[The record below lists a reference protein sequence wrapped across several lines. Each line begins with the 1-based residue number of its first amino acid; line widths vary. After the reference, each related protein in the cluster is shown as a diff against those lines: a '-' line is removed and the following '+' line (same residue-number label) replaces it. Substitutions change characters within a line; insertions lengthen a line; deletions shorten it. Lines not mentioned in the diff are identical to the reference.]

1 MYCKATYNKESKN
14 AMGTPNQLLNGG
26 QILANAL
33 IRQGAELGFGVPG
46 ESFLPLLNGLVDHP
60 KFQFVT
66 CRQEGGA
73 AYMAEAYA
81 KLTGKPGIVMVTRG
95 PGASNAMIG
104 IHTAYQDSTPM
115 VLLVGQVGTDMV
127 EREAFQEIDYR
138 RMYSECAKWVGSID
152 RVDRID
158 EFVSHAF
165 HVAQAGRKGPVV
177 LALPEDVLYMMGS
190 EHPVAAAHIVQPGL
204 DQEAFLQAMS
214 HFSAAKNPMMIAGG
228 GNWSKVPCD
237 HLKKWAN
244 REGLP
249 VATSF
254 RSQDLIDNLDP
265 CFAGDLGIG
274 ANPALVKRIKE
285 ADVLLVIGERL
296 GEMTTAGY
304 SILTPPQI
312 KAKLIHVLS
321 GPEELGRVYR
331 PDFAINCSPD
341 HFCKALTEISMG
353 GQYDRQ
359 AMTTAHTEYLT
370 FSAPVT
376 VPGDL
381 QLAQIMSSLKELIP
395 RNAIVTNGAGNF
407 ATWVHR
413 FYPYGDMRTQLAPA
427 NGSMGYGL
435 PAAIAAKL
443 VHPDRVV
450 IAVCG
455 DGDFMMN
462 CQELATAARYGAYP
476 IILVVNNSMLGTIRM
491 HQEREFKS
499 RVIATELT
507 NPDFIKFADS
517 FGIPAF
523 RVSKTEEFAAAFSE
537 AMASNQ
543 GALIELVQD
552 QEVISPSKLLS
563 QLGQ

>member
-1 MYCKATYNKESKN
+1 METPSKV
-14 AMGTPNQLLNGG
+14 LNGG

-33 IRQGAELGFGVPG
+33 ARQGVDIAFGVPG

-60 KFQFVT
+60 DFRFIT

-81 KLTGKPGIVMVTRG
+81 KLTGRPGVLMVTRG

-104 IHTAYQDSTPM
+104 MHTAYQDSSPM

-177 LALPEDVLYMMGS
+177 LALPEDVLYMTGQ
-190 EHPVAAAHIVQPGL
+190 ENPVKAAHVVQPGL
-204 DQEAFLQAMS
+204 DLQSFNQAMAAFTS
-214 HFSAAKNPMMIAGG
+214 AKNPMVIAGG
-228 GNWSKVPCD
+228 GNWNHTACEALRS
-237 HLKKWAN
+237 WASAQAI
-244 REGLP
+244 P

-254 RSQDLIDNLDP
+254 RSQDVIDNLDP
-265 CFAGDLGIG
+265 AFAGDLGIG
-274 ANPALVKRIKE
+274 SNPVLVKRIQE

-304 SILTPPQI
+304 SILTVPQA

-331 PDFAINCSPD
+331 PDFALNCSPEN
-341 HFCKALTEISMG
+341 FCSALKMVQMNTHH
-353 GQYDRQ
+353 DRT
-359 AMTTAHTEYLT
+359 AMKLAHDEYLA
-370 FSAPVT
+370 FSSPVT
-376 VPGDL
+376 VKGDL
-381 QLAQIMSSLKELIP
+381 QLAFIMDSLPNLIP
-395 RNAIVTNGAGNF
+395 RDAIITNGAGNF

-413 FYPYGDMRTQLAPA
+413 FYPYGAYKTQLAPA

-435 PAAIAAKL
+435 PAAIAAKIAS
-443 VHPDRVV
+443 PEKVV

-462 CQELATAARYGAYP
+462 CQELATAARYDAYP
-476 IILVVNNSMLGTIRM
+476 IVLVVNNSMLGTIRM

-499 RVIATELT
+499 RVIATGLT
-507 NPDFIKFADS
+507 NPDFVKFADS
-517 FGIPAF
+517 FGMPGF
-523 RVSKTEEFAAAFSE
+523 RVSKTEEFAPAF
-537 AMASNQ
+537 AKALASKK
-543 GALIELVQD
+543 GALIELVLD
-552 QEVISPSKLLS
+552 PEVITPTKLLS

>member
-1 MYCKATYNKESKN
+1 MDTPSKV
-14 AMGTPNQLLNGG
+14 LNGG

-33 IRQGAELGFGVPG
+33 VRQGVDIAFGVPG

-60 KFQFVT
+60 EFRFIT

-81 KLTGKPGIVMVTRG
+81 KLTGHPGVMMVTRG

-104 IHTAYQDSTPM
+104 MHTAYQDSTPM

-138 RMYSECAKWVGSID
+138 HMYSECAKWVGSID

-177 LALPEDVLYMMGS
+177 LALPEDVLYMIGQ
-190 EHPVAAAHIVQPGL
+190 EHPIEAAHIVQPGL
-204 DQEAFLQAMS
+204 DLNGFNQAMKAFTS
-214 HFSAAKNPMMIAGG
+214 AKNPIIVAGG
-228 GNWSKVPCD
+228 ANWNSAACED
-237 HLKKWAN
+237 LRSWAN
-244 REGLP
+244 TQGVP

-254 RSQDLIDNLDP
+254 RSQDIVDNLDP
-265 CFAGDLGIG
+265 AFAGDLGIG
-274 ANPALVKRIKE
+274 ANPALVKRIQE

-304 SILTPPQI
+304 TILTIPQA
-312 KAKLIHVLS
+312 KNKLIHVLS

-331 PDFAINCSPD
+331 PDFALNCSPEN
-341 HFCKALTEISMG
+341 FCAALKTVKMG
-353 GQYDRQ
+353 AQHDRDTMQQ
-359 AMTTAHTEYLT
+359 AHHEYLA
-370 FSAPVT
+370 FSSPVT
-376 VPGDL
+376 VSGDL
-381 QLAQIMSSLKELIP
+381 QLAQIMDSLPGLIP
-395 RNAIVTNGAGNF
+395 RNAIITNGAGNF

-413 FYPYGDMRTQLAPA
+413 FYPYGAFKTQLAPA

-435 PAAIAAKL
+435 PAAIAAKI
-443 VHPDRVV
+443 VSPQKVV

-462 CQELATAARYGAYP
+462 CQELATAARYDAYP
-476 IILVVNNSMLGTIRM
+476 IVFVVNNSMLGTIRM

-499 RVIATELT
+499 RVIATGLT
-507 NPDFIKFADS
+507 NPDFVKFADS
-517 FGIPAF
+517 FGMPGF
-523 RVSKTEEFAAAFSE
+523 RVSKTEEFAPAF
-537 AMASNQ
+537 AKALASKK
-543 GALIELVQD
+543 GALIELVLD
-552 QEVISPSKLLS
+552 QEVISPTKLLS
-563 QLGQ
+563 QLGK

>member
-1 MYCKATYNKESKN
+1 M
-14 AMGTPNQLLNGG
+14 LNGG

-33 IRQGAELGFGVPG
+33 VRQGVDLAFGVPG

-60 KFQFVT
+60 QFRFIT

-81 KLTGKPGIVMVTRG
+81 KLTGQAGVLMVTRG

-104 IHTAYQDSTPM
+104 MHTAYQDSTPM

-177 LALPEDVLYMMGS
+177 LALPEDVLYMSGQ
-190 EHPVAAAHIVQPGL
+190 ENPVKPAHIIQPGL
-204 DQEAFLQAMS
+204 DMHHFNQAM
-214 HFSAAKNPMMIAGG
+214 HALASAKKPMIIAGG
-228 GNWSKVPCD
+228 GNWNSRACEDLRV
-237 HLKKWAN
+237 WAN
-244 REGLP
+244 REGVP
-249 VATSF
+249 IATSF

-265 CFAGDLGIG
+265 AFAGDLGIG
-274 ANPALVKRIKE
+274 ANPALVKRIQE

-304 SILTPPQI
+304 TILTPP
-312 KAKLIHVLS
+312 KASNTLIHVLS
-321 GPEELGRVYR
+321 SPDELGRVYR
-331 PDFAINCSPD
+331 PEFAINCSPEN
-341 HFCKALTEISMG
+341 FCAALDSIKMG
-353 GQYDRQ
+353 NGYRVER
-359 AMTTAHTEYLT
+359 MKEAHAEYLAW
-370 FSAPVT
+370 SAPVT
-376 VPGDL
+376 VPGHM
-381 QLAQIMSSLKELIP
+381 QLAHIMASLPASIP
-395 RNAIVTNGAGNF
+395 RDAIITNGAGNF

-413 FYPYGDMRTQLAPA
+413 FYPYGSIRTQLAPA

-435 PAAIAAKL
+435 PAAIAAKIAD
-443 VHPDRVV
+443 PERVV

-462 CQELATAARYGAYP
+462 CQELATAARYEAYP
-476 IILVVNNSMLGTIRM
+476 IVLVVNNSMLGTIRM
-491 HQEREFKS
+491 HQEREFTK
-499 RVIATELT
+499 RVMGTGLT
-507 NPDFIKFADS
+507 NPDFVKFADS
-517 FGIPAF
+517 FGIPGY
-523 RVSKTEEFAAAFSE
+523 RVSNTEEFAPAFAQALQSKR
-537 AMASNQ
+537 
-543 GALIELVQD
+543 GALIELVLD
-552 QEVISPSKLLS
+552 PEVITPTKLLS
-563 QLGQ
+563 KLAK

>member
-1 MYCKATYNKESKN
+1 METPSAT
-14 AMGTPNQLLNGG
+14 LNGG

-33 IRQGAELGFGVPG
+33 VRQGVDIAFGVPG

-60 KFQFVT
+60 HFRFIT

-81 KLTGKPGIVMVTRG
+81 KLTGQPGVLMVTRG

-104 IHTAYQDSTPM
+104 MHTAYQDSTPM

-177 LALPEDVLYMMGS
+177 LALPEDVLYMLGQ
-190 EHPVAAAHIVQPGL
+190 EKPLKPAHIVQPGL
-204 DQEAFLQAMS
+204 DVDTFKQAMQA
-214 HFSAAKNPMMIAGG
+214 FTSAKKPLVIAGG
-228 GNWSKVPCD
+228 GNWNSAACND
-237 HLKKWAN
+237 LRAWAN
-244 REGLP
+244 REGVP

-254 RSQDLIDNLDP
+254 RSQDVIDNLDP
-265 CFAGDLGIG
+265 AFAGDLGIG
-274 ANPALVKRIKE
+274 ANPALVKRIQE

-304 SILTPPQI
+304 TILSVPQT
-312 KAKLIHVLS
+312 KATLIHVLS

-331 PDFAINCSPD
+331 PEFALNCSPEN
-341 HFCKALTEISMG
+341 FCSALNMVKMG
-353 GQYDRQ
+353 KNYHPE
-359 AMTTAHTEYLT
+359 AMQEAHTEYLA
-370 FSAPVT
+370 FSSPVT
-376 VPGDL
+376 VPGDM
-381 QLAQIMSSLKELIP
+381 QLAQIMSSLPGLIP
-395 RNAIVTNGAGNF
+395 RDSIMTNGAGNF

-413 FYPYGDMRTQLAPA
+413 FYPYGPYKTQLAPA

-435 PAAIAAKL
+435 PAAIAAKIANPEK
-443 VHPDRVV
+443 VA

-462 CQELATAARYGAYP
+462 CQELATAARYDAFP
-476 IILVVNNSMLGTIRM
+476 IVFVVNNSMLGTIRM
-491 HQEREFKS
+491 HQEREFNS
-499 RVIATELT
+499 RVIATGLT
-507 NPDFIKFADS
+507 NPDFVKFADS
-517 FGIPAF
+517 FGMPGF
-523 RVSKTEEFAAAFSE
+523 RVTKTEEFVPAFAQALTSKK
-537 AMASNQ
+537 
-543 GALIELVQD
+543 GALIELVLD
-552 QEVISPSKLLS
+552 PEIISPSKLLS
-563 QLGQ
+563 QLGK

>member
-1 MYCKATYNKESKN
+1 METPSKV
-14 AMGTPNQLLNGG
+14 LNGG

-33 IRQGAELGFGVPG
+33 ARQGVDIAFGVPG
-46 ESFLPLLNGLVDHP
+46 ESFLPLLNGLLDHP
-60 KFQFVT
+60 DFRFIT

-81 KLTGKPGIVMVTRG
+81 KLTGHPGVLMVTRG

-104 IHTAYQDSTPM
+104 MHTAYQDSTPM

-177 LALPEDVLYMMGS
+177 LALPEDVLYMTGQ
-190 EHPVAAAHIVQPGL
+190 ENPVKAAHIVQPGL
-204 DQEAFLQAMS
+204 DLHSFDQAMAA
-214 HFSAAKNPMMIAGG
+214 FTSAKKPMVIAGG
-228 GNWSKVPCD
+228 GNWNSTACEA
-237 HLKKWAN
+237 LRSWAN
-244 REGLP
+244 AQAVP

-254 RSQDLIDNLDP
+254 RSQDVIDNLDP
-265 CFAGDLGIG
+265 VFAGDLGIG
-274 ANPALVKRIKE
+274 ANPALLKRIQE

-304 SILTPPQI
+304 SILTVPQA

-331 PDFAINCSPD
+331 PDFAINCSPEN
-341 HFCKALTEISMG
+341 FCSALSMVKMNA
-353 GQYDRQ
+353 QHDRSAMKQ
-359 AMTTAHTEYLT
+359 AHDEYLA
-370 FSAPVT
+370 FSSPVT
-376 VPGDL
+376 VKGDL
-381 QLAQIMSSLKELIP
+381 QLAFIMDSLPDLIP
-395 RNAIVTNGAGNF
+395 RDAIVTNGAGNF

-413 FYPYGDMRTQLAPA
+413 FYPYGKYKTQLAPA

-435 PAAIAAKL
+435 PASIAAKIAS
-443 VHPDRVV
+443 PEKVV

-462 CQELATAARYGAYP
+462 CQELATAARYDAYP
-476 IILVVNNSMLGTIRM
+476 IVLVVNNSMLGTIRM

-499 RVIATELT
+499 RVIATGLT
-507 NPDFIKFADS
+507 NPDFVKFADS
-517 FGIPAF
+517 FGMPGF
-523 RVSKTEEFAAAFSE
+523 RVSKTEEFALAF
-537 AMASNQ
+537 AKALASKK
-543 GALIELVQD
+543 GALIELVLD
-552 QEVISPSKLLS
+552 PEVITPTKLLS
-563 QLGQ
+563 QLG

>member
-1 MYCKATYNKESKN
+1 MQTPSKVN
-14 AMGTPNQLLNGG
+14 NGG

-33 IRQGAELGFGVPG
+33 VRQGVDIAFGVPG

-60 KFQFVT
+60 QFQFIT

-81 KLTGKPGIVMVTRG
+81 KLTGRPGVMMVTRG

-104 IHTAYQDSTPM
+104 MHTAYQDATPM

-165 HVAQAGRKGPVV
+165 HIAQAGRKGPVV
-177 LALPEDVLYMMGS
+177 LALPEDVLYMPGQDN
-190 EHPVAAAHIVQPGL
+190 PTQPAHIVQPGL
-204 DQEAFLQAMS
+204 DTQQFDLAMKAFT
-214 HFSAAKNPMMIAGG
+214 SAKKPMIIAGG
-228 GNWSKVPCD
+228 GNWNSNACEA
-237 HLKKWAN
+237 LRSWAN
-244 REGLP
+244 QEGVP

-254 RSQDLIDNLDP
+254 RSQDLIDNLDSA
-265 CFAGDLGIG
+265 FAGDLGIG
-274 ANPALVKRIKE
+274 ANPALVKRITQ

-304 SILTPPQI
+304 TLFSIPQ
-312 KAKLIHVLS
+312 AKNTLIQVLP
-321 GPEELGRVYR
+321 GAEDLGRVYR
-331 PDFAINCSPD
+331 PDFAINCSPEN
-341 HFCKALTEISMG
+341 FCLALKNVKMG
-353 GQYDRQ
+353 NQYERAAMQ
-359 AMTTAHTEYLT
+359 AAHAEYLA
-370 FSAPVT
+370 FASPVT
-376 VPGDL
+376 TPGDL
-381 QLAQIMSSLKELIP
+381 QLAQIMSSLPSLIP
-395 RNAIVTNGAGNF
+395 RAAIVTNGAGNF

-413 FYPYGDMRTQLAPA
+413 FYPYGPHKTQLAPA

-435 PAAIAAKL
+435 PAAIAAKI
-443 VHPDRVV
+443 VNPEKVV

-462 CQELATAARYGAYP
+462 CQELATAARYDAFP
-476 IILVVNNSMLGTIRM
+476 IVFVVNNSMLGTIRM

-499 RVIATELT
+499 RVMATGLT
-507 NPDFIKFADS
+507 NPDFVKFADS
-517 FGIPAF
+517 FGMPGF
-523 RVSKTEEFAAAFSE
+523 KVTKTEEFAPVFAKAL
-537 AMASNQ
+537 ASKK
-543 GALIELVQD
+543 GALIELVLD

-563 QLGQ
+563 QLGK

>member
-1 MYCKATYNKESKN
+1 METPSK
-14 AMGTPNQLLNGG
+14 LLNGG

-33 IRQGAELGFGVPG
+33 VRQGVDIAFGVPG

-60 KFQFVT
+60 QFRFIT

-73 AYMAEAYA
+73 SYMAEAYA
-81 KLTGKPGIVMVTRG
+81 KLTGLPGVVMVTRG

-104 IHTAYQDSTPM
+104 MHTAYQDSTPM

-152 RVDRID
+152 RVDRIE
-158 EFVSHAF
+158 EFISHAF

-177 LALPEDVLYMMGS
+177 LALPEDVLYMTGP
-190 EHPVAAAHIVQPGL
+190 ENPIKPAHIVQPGL
-204 DQEAFLQAMS
+204 DTDLFNQAMQA
-214 HFSAAKNPMMIAGG
+214 FTCAKKPMVIAGG
-228 GNWSKVPCD
+228 GNWNSAACED
-237 HLKKWAN
+237 LRSWAN
-244 REGLP
+244 REGVP

-254 RSQDLIDNLDP
+254 RSQDVIDNLDP
-265 CFAGDLGIG
+265 AFAGDLGIG
-274 ANPALVKRIKE
+274 ANPALVKRIQE

-304 SILTPPQI
+304 SILMVPQT
-312 KAKLIHVLS
+312 KATLIHVLS

-331 PDFAINCSPD
+331 PDFALNCSPEN
-341 HFCKALTEISMG
+341 FCTALKSVKMGKSYDPESLKA
-353 GQYDRQ
+353 
-359 AMTTAHTEYLT
+359 AHAEYLA
-370 FSAPVT
+370 FSSPVT
-376 VPGDL
+376 VPGEM
-381 QLAQIMSSLKELIP
+381 QLAHIMSSLKETIP

-413 FYPYGDMRTQLAPA
+413 FYPYGPYKTQLAPA

-435 PAAIAAKL
+435 PAAIAAKIAS
-443 VHPDRVV
+443 PEKVV

-462 CQELATAARYGAYP
+462 CQELATAARYDAFP

-499 RVIATELT
+499 RVMATGLT
-507 NPDFIKFADS
+507 NPDFVKFADS
-517 FGIPAF
+517 FGMPGYRI
-523 RVSKTEEFAAAFSE
+523 SKTEEFSAVFAKAL
-537 AMASNQ
+537 ASKK
-543 GALIELVQD
+543 GALIEIVLD

-563 QLGQ
+563 QLGK